1 MPAEYTHNI
10 YAHIDAIRAKLKALE
25 GHIEDVE
32 REELSEGSKQTLG
45 EIRREWRALAIEIA
59 DVALRADEVLP

>member
-10 YAHIDAIRAKLKALE
+10 YTHIDAIRAKLKALE